1 MPTKIDVSSPRTPA
15 AIGKG
20 RSWREIALLA
30 ATALVVIFTLIPITY
45 LAIRAFEKP
54 LPEIFQLLFRDKT
67 LEVVGRTTFLVLIV
81 VAFNTIVGTIL
92 ATGIF
97 FVKLPFARYLIIPAI
112 LPLAIPSYVFT
123 YTWLAIVP
131 SLSGFFAASFILILT
146 TMPYAV
152 LATLIGLRRVDTGLI
167 EVAQT
172 LGLGRVQI
180 FFRVIFPQIRL
191 NISAGALLIGLYVM
205 SDFGAVSLLNTETLT
220 VSIQNMYKA
229 SYDRSAAAV
238 IAMILILASAIFIL
252 LEERFKGSSKSSAI
266 AKSYSVKTLLI
277 EKISYRTTILALLTI
292 YVALAVFAPFYVLIS
307 RFLGNPEPI
316 EFSNLFSAA
325 LSTITVSGLGAL
337 IALLLSIPISIMNSK
352 SEGAVARGAERI
364 ILISHALPGVVIG
377 LALVSLGS
385 KISALYQTTLLLAFA
400 YSLLFLAKSVA
411 STTASLKQVPTVL
424 KDVAASLGKSSFKV
438 ATQVTLPLALPG
450 IGLGAL
456 LVFLTA
462 MKELP
467 ATLMLRPT
475 GMETLATQIWSFA
488 SINRF
493 NEAAPY
499 ALLLVLIAAV
509 PTFLLSLPER
519 LESQDRDTDQNRI
532 RDLGESR

>member
-1 MPTKIDVSSPRTPA
+1 MPTKLDVSSPRTPSA
-15 AIGKG
+15 HRKG
-20 RSWREIALLA
+20 RSWRERVLLA
-30 ATALVVIFTLIPITY
+30 STALVVAFTLIPLTY

-54 LPEIFQLLFRDKT
+54 LPEIVQLLSRDKT
-67 LEVVGRTTFLVLIV
+67 VEVVGRTTLLVLLV
-81 VAFNTIVGTIL
+81 VAFNTILGTLL
-92 ATGIF
+92 ATGLF

-123 YTWLAIVP
+123 YTWLAIIP
-131 SLSGFFAASFILILT
+131 SLSGFVAATYILILT

-152 LATLIGLRRVDTGLI
+152 LATLVGLRRVDTGLI

-172 LGLGRVQI
+172 LGLGRFQI

-238 IAMILILASAIFIL
+238 IAMILILASTIFIV
-252 LEERFKGSSKSSAI
+252 LEEKFKGNKMGNLI
-266 AKSYSVKTLLI
+266 AKSYSVKALLVD
-277 EKISYRTTILALLTI
+277 KFSYRASILLLVSI
-292 YVALAVFAPFYVLIS
+292 YVGLAVIAPFYVLIS
-307 RFLGNPEPI
+307 RFFGNPEPI
-316 EFSNLFSAA
+316 DYSRLLSAA
-325 LSTITVSGLGAL
+325 VSTITVSGLGAL
-337 IALLLSIPISIMNSK
+337 IALLLSIPISIMSSK
-352 SEGAVARGAERI
+352 SAGRAARSAERI

-385 KISALYQTTLLLAFA
+385 KISLLYQTTLLLAFA

-411 STTASLKQVPTVL
+411 STTASLNQVPTVL
-424 KDVAASLGKSSFKV
+424 KEVAASLGKSSYRV
-438 ATQVTLPLALPG
+438 ATQVTLPMALPG

-499 ALLLVLIAAV
+499 ALLLVLIAAI
-509 PTFLLSLPER
+509 PTFLLSLPEK
-519 LESQDRDTDQNRI
+519 LESQDREVEI
-532 RDLGESR
+532 GG

>member
-1 MPTKIDVSSPRTPA
+1 MSAQVLSPRTPSA
-15 AIGKG
+15 NGKG
-20 RSWREIALLA
+20 RSWRE
-30 ATALVVIFTLIPITY
+30 LVLFVSASLVIIFTLIPLTY
-45 LAIRAFEKP
+45 LVIRAFEKP

-67 LEVVGRTTFLVLIV
+67 VEVIGRTTILVFVV
-81 VAFNTIVGTIL
+81 VAFNAILGTIL

-131 SLSGFFAASFILILT
+131 SLSGIYASAFILILT

-152 LATLIGLRRVDTGLI
+152 LATLVGLRRVDTGLI

-172 LGLGRVQI
+172 LGLGRIQI
-180 FFRVIFPQIRL
+180 FFRVILPQIRF
-191 NISAGALLIGLYVM
+191 NVSAGALLIGLYVM

-252 LEERFKGSSKSSAI
+252 LEEKFKGSGKSTSV
-266 AKSYSVKTLLI
+266 AKSYSVKALLI
-277 EKISYRTTILALLTI
+277 EKNSYRLFILLLMSG
-292 YVALAVFAPFYVLIS
+292 YVALAVVAPFYVLIS
-307 RFLGNPEPI
+307 RFFGNPEPI
-316 EFSNLFSAA
+316 DFVTLFTAA
-325 LSTITVSGLGAL
+325 ISTITVAGLGAL
-337 IALLLSIPISIMNSK
+337 IALVLSIPIAILSSK
-352 SEGAVARGAERI
+352 SAGKAARNAERV

-411 STTASLKQVPTVL
+411 STTASLNQVPSVL
-424 KDVAASLGKSSFKV
+424 KDVAASLGKNSFKV
-438 ATQVTLPLALPG
+438 ATHVTLPMALPG

-475 GMETLATQIWSFA
+475 GMETLATQIWSYA

-499 ALLLVLIAAV
+499 ALLLVLIAAI

-519 LESQDRDTDQNRI
+519 LESQDRYAEQDR
-532 RDLGESR
+532 SREIGA

>member
-1 MPTKIDVSSPRTPA
+1 MSTQVFTPRTSSA
-15 AIGKG
+15 HRKG
-20 RSWREIALLA
+20 RSWRKFLLLFSA
-30 ATALVVIFTLIPITY
+30 ALVVTFTLIPLSY

-54 LPEIFQLLFRDKT
+54 LPEILELLLRDKT
-67 LEVVGRTTFLVLIV
+67 VEVVGRTTFLVLVV
-81 VAFNTIVGTIL
+81 VAVNTILGTIL

-97 FVKLPFARYLIIPAI
+97 FVKLPLTKFLIIPAI

-123 YTWLAIVP
+123 YTWLAILP
-131 SLSGFFAASFILILT
+131 SLSGVYAAAFILILT

-180 FFRVIFPQIRL
+180 FFRVILPQIRL
-191 NISAGALLIGLYVM
+191 NVSAGALLIGLYVM

-252 LEERFKGSSKSSAI
+252 FEERFKGSGKRTSV
-266 AKSYSVKTLLI
+266 AKSYSVKALLI
-277 EKISYRTTILALLTI
+277 DKFSYRATILLLLSA
-292 YVALAVFAPFYVLIS
+292 YVALAVLAPFYVLIS

-316 EFSNLFSAA
+316 EYGSLFSAA
-325 LSTITVSGLGAL
+325 YSTITVAGLGAL
-337 IALLLSIPISIMNSK
+337 IALLLSIPISILS
-352 SEGAVARGAERI
+352 SQSAGRAARNAERV

-411 STTASLKQVPTVL
+411 STTASLMQVPSVL
-424 KDVAASLGKSSFKV
+424 KDVAASLGKNSLRV
-438 ATQVTLPLALPG
+438 ATQVTLPMALPG

-475 GMETLATQIWSFA
+475 GMETLATQIWSYA

-499 ALLLVLIAAV
+499 ALLLVLIAAI

-519 LESQDRDTDQNRI
+519 LESQDQDAVRDR
-532 RDLGESR
+532 SREFGG